1 MICYNTWQTLDKIN
15 LNKFVLWTCH
25 LFKEKSDMFLKIKK
39 IKMWFL
45 KEIWFV
51 KIRSAICKKR
61 KRKEIWFVKINS
73 VSKKGKKEE
82 EEIWL
87 KKIKSVVCRVKK

>member
-1 MICYNTWQTLDKIN
+1 
-15 LNKFVLWTCH
+15 
-25 LFKEKSDMFLKIKK
+25 
-39 IKMWFL
+39 MWFL
-45 KEIWFV
+45 EEIWFV
-51 KIRSAICKKR
+51 KIRFAICKKR

-87 KKIKSVVCRVKK
+87 KKIKSVVCRVKKSDFEKRIHIHKTNLLCMHHILKGKTLT